1 MSLGFTKSDADP
13 NIYYKVEDGCRLIL
27 VLNVDDLFLT
37 GDDKLIVGC
46 KRDLTSEFKME
57 DLGPMHYFL

>member
-13 NIYYKVEDGCRLIL
+13 NLYDKVVNNEPLIL

-37 GDDKLIVGC
+37 ENEK
-46 KRDLTSEFKME
+46 T
-57 DLGPMHYFL
+57 YFMV